1 MTNIT
6 VKAKTNGY
14 KISDQL
20 QKAVDCWVDYLSAS
34 QLKIKYFDLF
44 YYGKSLVMATCKLTD
59 NCYGHFNITA
69 NRISF
74 CGYECTTD
82 EYMIFTH
89 ATLNDECF
97 NGQLTI

>member
-1 MTNIT
+1 MTNTNI
-6 VKAKTNGY
+6 KIQTNGY
-14 KISDQL
+14 SISDQL
-20 QKAVDCWVDYLSAS
+20 QKAVDCWVDYLSAAP
-34 QLKIKYFDLF
+34 LEIRYFDLF
-44 YYGKSLVMATCKLTD
+44 YYGESLVMATCKLED